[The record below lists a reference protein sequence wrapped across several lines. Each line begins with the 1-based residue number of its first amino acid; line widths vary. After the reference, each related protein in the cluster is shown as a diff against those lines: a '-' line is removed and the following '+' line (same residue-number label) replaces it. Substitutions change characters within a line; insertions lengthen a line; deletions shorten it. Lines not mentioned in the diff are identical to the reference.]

1 MRKNMTAYLQ
11 DVLKRHE
18 KMRRASA
25 LFVALSVIVSSGVI
39 WSLHGV
45 GITYVNED
53 DAEAGGHIHT
63 EECYE
68 KTLVCDLGEDDEHTH
83 QEECYVNELIC
94 SYKKETVSPQMQP
107 ADEEGDP
114 SEVVIDVNEADDDPI
129 PTVIPFEDEEEI
141 TDDGV
146 SQIMRAPGAGDGPGD
161 PQLITT
167 VDNIAEGIKFNLFDY
182 GDDVLEG
189 GANNYGETD
198 HSKVKKTGINTGR
211 DPLLDIMFFAYGTAP
226 PHGAQI
232 GTADG
237 NPIYAPGV
245 HDMNYYAGDYRANSY
260 QSGNRPFQGIVK
272 DKLVDGYPVLSA
284 SNHSLDYLFAPTTM
298 DGEVDQS
305 SYKTVYENVN
315 HLLRKVDNPSGT
327 GHHLVY
333 NSNENYAYFNSATNS
348 FEVYDR
354 TFDIINDAHHKKNDV
369 NDLKRDK
376 NNKDLAL
383 VYGDDVDPGFKIG
396 FFPFDEYNEELR
408 DPNFN
413 GDGYNHHFG
422 MTMDATFVNLPY
434 DNINVKDPIT
444 FKYSGDDDMWVFVD
458 DKLILDIGGI
468 HEPTGGM
475 IDFSNGLVWVQDN
488 AEGKSL
494 GEVEADLE
502 EQGFDWDTLPMPIGI
517 DTASTTQTDGDK
529 WKVLTISEKD
539 SRWNEEDFKNGRH
552 TIKMFYME
560 RGGCYSNLAMEMN
573 LPTVKSLAVTKEVDY
588 KSHSADYFDNAEYEF
603 QIYEKVKN
611 ASTGE
616 YEWII
621 PADIESRF
629 KLKANGRKQ
638 FDNIGRDRIFKVVEI
653 GVNPSIYDS
662 VSVNGA
668 SPVVLDPNGS
678 LTDISSTENSVANV
692 SAYGFRNSIRED
704 TVDVAAKKTWM
715 PALSSGDALNDFRVK
730 FKLYRTDSITGEKIP
745 VALRVTEGETEK
757 LKRTFVLDKNNNW
770 SWSAPALP
778 SRYGNHI
785 YTYSVEELNVP
796 KNYKATYDVAADG
809 TLQIIN
815 TNQNNA
821 KVHVKKEWTNGG
833 EQPVELTLKRKRIGY
848 SGSEPTSLKI
858 EIYDTKSNKI
868 TEASINNVYVGGSVE
883 FALNVPKGVVYRT
896 VKSKTPDTLEIN
908 YDSGFFEISNLAG
921 SPNTIQLEVDNDN
934 AEDSILLVHSPFTF
948 STDGW
953 STQGVA
959 KIWTSGNQPYAKGNA
974 LGVQNVQEGTALPA
988 KSGPILKLDPAK
1000 FKPGKTYSFSAYIRN
1015 TGSSRPVYQMVF
1027 NDGLGNERVIGTL
1040 DNPDGWKQLQGNIQ
1054 LPENLDPYN
1063 MYIRIGTSEDNTVK
1077 KYYIDEFTAV
1087 EGDIPVSVARTSG
1100 VITVGS
1106 TSNPVTKEFYS
1117 VKFTDELYDGWYTT
1131 GGTKIS
1137 GTPDYM
1143 LIHDR
1148 GYSWASVEKR
1158 FNQILKPG
1166 TRYRFIL
1173 EAQRDGENG
1182 TKIVSIVI
1190 NYKDKNGEQVYDSPV
1205 VIRFANIDP
1214 NDPELSAEVAGDHT
1228 IPEDADIS
1236 SLRIYFGADDT
1247 LDYRLKSLK
1256 ILDYTP
1262 NLDGYTRIGE
1272 GVYQSDNS
1280 QYRIDFDTDTIT
1292 NPLKLAE
1299 SYTVDGSF
1307 SRTITLDSDND
1318 WKHNWDNSTL
1328 NEDND
1333 NYLYQ
1338 YYIAETKIGGITVNE
1353 PDSMGRILSAD
1364 GNYLVSYDNDFVAAN
1379 TENSP
1384 ITVTNKYIWYK
1395 LPATGGIG
1403 TDGVCV
1409 AGVILAISGFIGRVA
1424 LRKRERRYK

>member
-1 MRKNMTAYLQ
+1 M
-11 DVLKRHE
+11 
-18 KMRRASA
+18 
-25 LFVALSVIVSSGVI
+25 
-39 WSLHGV
+39 
-45 GITYVNED
+45 
-53 DAEAGGHIHT
+53 
-63 EECYE
+63 
-68 KTLVCDLGEDDEHTH
+68 
-83 QEECYVNELIC
+83 
-94 SYKKETVSPQMQP
+94 
-107 ADEEGDP
+107 
-114 SEVVIDVNEADDDPI
+114 
-129 PTVIPFEDEEEI
+129 
-141 TDDGV
+141 
-146 SQIMRAPGAGDGPGD
+146 
-161 PQLITT
+161 
-167 VDNIAEGIKFNLFDY
+167 
-182 GDDVLEG
+182 
-189 GANNYGETD
+189 
-198 HSKVKKTGINTGR
+198 
-211 DPLLDIMFFAYGTAP
+211 
-226 PHGAQI
+226 
-232 GTADG
+232 
-237 NPIYAPGV
+237 
-245 HDMNYYAGDYRANSY
+245 
-260 QSGNRPFQGIVK
+260 
-272 DKLVDGYPVLSA
+272 
-284 SNHSLDYLFAPTTM
+284 
-298 DGEVDQS
+298 
-305 SYKTVYENVN
+305 
-315 HLLRKVDNPSGT
+315 
-327 GHHLVY
+327 
-333 NSNENYAYFNSATNS
+333 
-348 FEVYDR
+348 
-354 TFDIINDAHHKKNDV
+354 
-369 NDLKRDK
+369 
-376 NNKDLAL
+376 
-383 VYGDDVDPGFKIG
+383 DPGFKIG

-458 DKLILDIGGI
+458 GKLILDIGGI

-494 GEVEADLE
+494 GEVKTDLE
-502 EQGFDWDTLPMPIGI
+502 ALGFIWNTLPMPIGI

-539 SRWNEEDFKNGRH
+539 SRWNDENGEDFKNGRH

-621 PADIESRF
+621 PTDIGSRF

-704 TVDVAAKKTWM
+704 TVGVAAKKTWM

-770 SWSAPALP
+770 SWSAPDLP

-815 TNQNNA
+815 TNQSNA

-833 EQPVELTLKRKRIGY
+833 EKPVELTLKRKMIGY
-848 SGSEPTSLKI
+848 SGSEATSLKV
-858 EIYDTKSNKI
+858 EIYDTKSNMI

-908 YDSGFFEISNLAG
+908 YDSGFFEISNLAEN
-921 SPNTIQLEVDNDN
+921 SNVIQLEVDNDN

-959 KIWTSGNQPYAKGNA
+959 KIWTSGNGPYAKGNA
-974 LGVQNVQEGTALPA
+974 MGVQNVQEGTALPA

-1000 FKPGKTYSFSAYIRN
+1000 FKPGKTYSFSAYIRTD
-1015 TGSSRPVYQMVF
+1015 TGSSPVYQMVF

-1040 DNPDGWKQLQGNIQ
+1040 DNPNGWTQLQGNIQ

-1063 MYIRIGTSEDNTVK
+1063 MFIRIGTSVDSATT

-1087 EGDIPVSVARTSG
+1087 EGDIPVSVARNTG

-1106 TSNPVTKEFYS
+1106 ASNPVTKEFYS
-1117 VKFTDELYDGWYTT
+1117 FKFTDELYDGWFTNGTT
-1131 GGTKIS
+1131 QIS

-1143 LIHDR
+1143 LIHGR
-1148 GYSWASVEKR
+1148 TRNWHSVEKK
-1158 FNQILKPG
+1158 FNEILKPG

-1173 EAQRDGENG
+1173 KAQRDGADG

-1190 NYKDKNGEQVYDSPV
+1190 NYKKSNGEEEYTSPV
-1205 VIRFANIDP
+1205 VIRFEDIDP
-1214 NDPELSAEVAGDHT
+1214 NNPELIAELEGDHT
-1228 IPEDADIS
+1228 IPADADLS
-1236 SLRIYFGADDT
+1236 NLRIYFGTDDT
-1247 LDYRLKSLK
+1247 LDYRLMSLR

-1262 NLDGYTRIGE
+1262 DLSGYTRIGE
-1272 GVYQSDNS
+1272 GIYRSDNS
-1280 QYRIDFDTDTIT
+1280 HYNIDFDTDSIT
-1292 NPLKLAE
+1292 NPLKLTG
-1299 SYTVDGSF
+1299 SYVDDTAF
-1307 SRTITLDSDND
+1307 SRTITLDSSND
-1318 WKHNWDNSTL
+1318 WKYSWNNTDL
-1328 NEDND
+1328 NEDN
-1333 NYLYQ
+1333 NNNLYQ

>member
-94 SYKKETVSPQMQP
+94 SYKEETVSPQMQP

-1040 DNPDGWKQLQGNIQ
+1040 DNPDG
-1054 LPENLDPYN
+1054 
-1063 MYIRIGTSEDNTVK
+1063 
-1077 KYYIDEFTAV
+1077 
-1087 EGDIPVSVARTSG
+1087 
-1100 VITVGS
+1100 
-1106 TSNPVTKEFYS
+1106 
-1117 VKFTDELYDGWYTT
+1117 
-1131 GGTKIS
+1131 
-1137 GTPDYM
+1137 
-1143 LIHDR
+1143 
-1148 GYSWASVEKR
+1148 
-1158 FNQILKPG
+1158 
-1166 TRYRFIL
+1166 
-1173 EAQRDGENG
+1173 
-1182 TKIVSIVI
+1182 
-1190 NYKDKNGEQVYDSPV
+1190 
-1205 VIRFANIDP
+1205 
-1214 NDPELSAEVAGDHT
+1214 
-1228 IPEDADIS
+1228 
-1236 SLRIYFGADDT
+1236 
-1247 LDYRLKSLK
+1247 
-1256 ILDYTP
+1256 
-1262 NLDGYTRIGE
+1262 
-1272 GVYQSDNS
+1272 
-1280 QYRIDFDTDTIT
+1280 
-1292 NPLKLAE
+1292 
-1299 SYTVDGSF
+1299 
-1307 SRTITLDSDND
+1307 
-1318 WKHNWDNSTL
+1318 
-1328 NEDND
+1328 
-1333 NYLYQ
+1333 
-1338 YYIAETKIGGITVNE
+1338 
-1353 PDSMGRILSAD
+1353 
-1364 GNYLVSYDNDFVAAN
+1364 
-1379 TENSP
+1379 
-1384 ITVTNKYIWYK
+1384 
-1395 LPATGGIG
+1395 
-1403 TDGVCV
+1403 
-1409 AGVILAISGFIGRVA
+1409 
-1424 LRKRERRYK
+1424 